1 MYSPIL
7 TPKNIL
13 LDSSIY
19 NKWLIRGQE
28 TLTRNKAVPWSL
40 QSDIDN
46 TIGDFA
52 LFTYSGMPVNTP
64 TTVYDIRRVENAVIV
79 GKKLNANEDT
89 VVANR
94 TKRLSWSAMDK
105 VSSFVGINDI
115 TDISVNM
122 KEKLPFT
129 VRIGGTLHDEPRVI
143 QFKASGN
150 PSNPATAE
158 VIFTDTGSGEIE
170 SGAKIDEEYTLSA
183 FVKGSGRCRIVASDT
198 HRGDW
203 VELGGEWK
211 QLRLTVVGGKK
222 NLNFRLQFDKEGMY
236 SVSGAEVYQNYK
248 RTILKL
254 ENPRIDNAFLMNKGG
269 FAISFKTEDS
279 FTEHLSLTGFDPV
292 IPNGCTVTEVEII
305 VEAAN
310 ASRFTPPAY
319 PTVCQLFNIGIRFK
333 YSTMTN
339 AVDGSVNT
347 LLFAKPDGYS
357 YSTKNIDKRYQ
368 YMVYRKNTFLGEL
381 ADTTEPPTVLTSLN
395 SFPSEVTLSLA
406 RNADSDFLETA
417 GLDIVDNGKPEPIAT
432 ELGDTI
438 DTSGDVVKSFG
449 KGTII
454 DVNNNIDIY
463 EYYGNYEGFT
473 LDDNEPL
480 LLSTMDELE
489 VPIGSPNGHLYF
501 SGYISNYDVTYGEN
515 GYGKSKVTLLSHAD
529 TLNNIVLETED
540 RPFVDISGGNTEWIG
555 PSNDVEWGQEGI
567 YHIAQTFMF
576 DSRQR
581 LSSVSVKVKRNGA
594 PVGSAA
600 HYPTMIMDILKG
612 NPDEDTIPIVSAVPA
627 MIVDTEAY
635 WQTFSLPADI
645 ILEPG
650 QRYTVRFKPF
660 VFEAF
665 SGYKYS
671 AKPEVEFFQESTYP
685 NGVAWYSIGKKTKVD
700 WWYAPVA
707 EDLRWVQASGI
718 DMQIRLLTR
727 GGETS
732 VPMFSIDPST
742 MFKKIIDYGRTRGS
756 LVNYNSNSIAMTGT
770 KVSAKFNLNTLKE
783 AIDATINYCP
793 SDWYWY
799 IDQSTLTFH
808 LNKRDDVVSHIF
820 TLGKDIRDFK
830 LKKSIEELVN
840 EVYFTGGN
848 VTESVAT
855 PFENLTYAGGS
866 AANNRVTSQIFL
878 PEPHVEYKISADYKG
893 KNMQVAVY
901 KFYDNSPTP
910 ESNTDFVESGKL
922 TFRYDKPYDA
932 LLTGICVVAKA
943 DNDSAIAPSSTT
955 MTMVS
960 DFSVY
965 RHLVDDS
972 SQTMYRRAL
981 VKRSDQRVTNSV
993 SADIIAR
1000 SEVERNPEPIHVG
1013 TLSVIRDERPEHVSP
1028 GQLVGFRGFGN
1039 YIDELKLVIM
1049 EVELSRDIM
1058 TLSLGALMPKTSK
1071 RLEDLKRNL
1080 QALEQANNPNAPTN
1094 IGGI

>member
-7 TPKNIL
+7 TPKNVHI
-13 LDSSIY
+13 DTTIFD
-19 NKWLIRGQE
+19 KRLIRGEQ

-40 QSDIDN
+40 QEHLDN

-52 LFTYSGMPVNTP
+52 FFTYSGMPVNTP
-64 TTVYDIRRVENAVIV
+64 ATVYDIRRVENAVIV

-94 TKRLSWSAMDK
+94 TKQLSWSAMDK

-115 TDISVNM
+115 TNISVNL
-122 KEKLPFT
+122 KEEFPSKI
-129 VRIGGTLHDEPRVI
+129 RIGGTFFDTPRVI

-150 PSNPATAE
+150 PSKPATAE
-158 VIFTDTGSGEIE
+158 VIFTDEGGGEIE

-222 NLNFRLQFDKEGMY
+222 NLNFRLQFDKSGVY
-236 SVSGAEVYQNYK
+236 YVCGAEVYQNYK

-254 ENPRIDNAFLMNKGG
+254 ENPRIDNSFLANKGG
-269 FAISFKTEDS
+269 FAISFKTDDG
-279 FTEHLSLTGFDPV
+279 FTEHVVLTGFDPV
-292 IPNGCTVTEVEII
+292 IPNGCTVTEVQVI

-310 ASRFTPPAY
+310 TSLFTPPAY
-319 PTVCQLFNIGIRFK
+319 PTICQLFNIGIQFK

-339 AVDGSVNT
+339 VVDSSVNT
-347 LLFAKPDGYS
+347 LMFVKPDGYS
-357 YSTKNIDKRYQ
+357 YSTEKIDKRYQ
-368 YMVYRKNTFLGEL
+368 YMVYRKSTFLGEL

-489 VPIGSPNGHLYF
+489 VPIGSPNGRLYF

-529 TLNNIVLETED
+529 VLNNIVLETEE
-540 RPFVDISGGNTEWIG
+540 RPFVDISGDNTEWIG
-555 PSNDVEWGQEGI
+555 FSNDIEWGREGI
-567 YHIAQTFMF
+567 YQIAQTFMF
-576 DSRQR
+576 DSKKR
-581 LSSVSVKVKRNGA
+581 LSSVSVKVKRNGPA
-594 PVGSAA
+594 VGSVSY
-600 HYPTMIMDILKG
+600 YPTVFMKLVKG
-612 NPDEDTIPIVSAVPA
+612 NPDENGIPIVSVPA
-627 MIVDTEAY
+627 DIVDTEAY
-635 WQTFSLPADI
+635 WQTFSLPANI
-645 ILEPG
+645 VLEPG
-650 QRYTVRFKPF
+650 QRYTVMFSP
-660 VFEAF
+660 FEAF

-671 AKPEVEFFQESTYP
+671 AKPEVQFFQESTYS
-685 NGVAWYSIGKKTKVD
+685 NGVAWYSLGKKTKIPY
-700 WWYAPVA
+700 WYSPVA
-707 EDLRWVQASGI
+707 EDTRWVQASGV
-718 DMQIRLLTR
+718 DMQIRLSTR
-727 GGETS
+727 GGETL
-732 VPMFSIDPST
+732 VPMFSTDPST

-799 IDQSTLTFH
+799 IDQSTLTFY

-848 VTESVAT
+848 NVVSVAT

-866 AANNRVTSQIFL
+866 AANNRVSSQIFL
-878 PEPHVEYKISADYKG
+878 PEPYVDYKISADYKG

-901 KFYDNSPTP
+901 KFYKDSPTP
-910 ESNTDFVESGKL
+910 TSNTDFVESGKL
-922 TFRYDKPYDA
+922 TFRYDKAYDG

-943 DNDSAIAPSSTT
+943 DNDSAISPSATT

-960 DFSVY
+960 DSNVY
-965 RHLVDDS
+965 RHLVDDL

-981 VKRSDQRVTNSV
+981 VKRSDQRVTNAV
-993 SADIIAR
+993 SADIIAN
-1000 SEVERNPEPIHVG
+1000 SEMERNPEPIHVA
-1013 TLSVIRDERPEHVSP
+1013 TLSVIRDEHPEHVSP
-1028 GQLVGFRGFGN
+1028 GQLAGFRGFGN

-1058 TLSLGALMPKTSK
+1058 TLSLGAIMPKTSK

-1080 QALEQANNPNAPTN
+1080 QMLEQANSPTAPTN
-1094 IGGI
+1094 IGEK